1 METKTSLQESVRGGL
16 RRIAERPSN
25 IEIESS
31 LETLGQ
37 LMDSQFRV
45 PLLGWRFGLDSI
57 VGLVPFVG
65 DSATSLVSLYI
76 LGSAVRYRVPKITM
90 LRMAFNIA
98 LDYSIG
104 SLPLVGDLF
113 DAWWKSNTRNIELI
127 RERATAAPGEVR
139 QGRLSDWA
147 FVLLIMLVLVA
158 ILLGSIALV
167 LFVISEIIKLF

>member
-1 METKTSLQESVRGGL
+1 MREEVKTADGLKAGL

-25 IEIESS
+25 VEIERG

-45 PLLGWRFGLDSI
+45 PVLGWRFGLDSV

-90 LRMAFNIA
+90 LRMGLNVA
-98 LDYSIG
+98 LDYSLG
-104 SLPLVGDLF
+104 SVPFVGDLF
-113 DAWWKSNTRNIELI
+113 DAWWKSNTRNINLI
-127 RERATAAPGEVR
+127 RERATAAPSEMER
-139 QGRLSDWA
+139 GRLSDWL
-147 FVLLIMLVLVA
+147 FVGAIMLVLIG
-158 ILLGSIALV
+158 ILLGSVTLIYLA
-167 LFVISEIIKLF
+167 IREILKLF